1 MTLTMHSQHAFSS
14 DLSAQPIKGASDD
27 GQPRSRSA
35 VPKQPV
41 PHRFQPKL
49 LLAIAWVL
57 ALIVLKALPCSAQAE
72 IDPAHSNA
80 TPIRNAG
87 NFHGKVTL
95 PFDVKYAGLTLP
107 PGSYSLSVDS
117 LENGSVVTMI
127 PDGKTVKVQA
137 HVRSRSK
144 SHGPDALVLERAGQ
158 QRKLAAIRLKEQAL
172 TLDLESE
179 PSGSATADTELVLIS
194 YASCTSSRN

>member
-1 MTLTMHSQHAFSS
+1 MIDDKSTKAGNMVAKLQTSLQTKAKAEPAFRFYA
-14 DLSAQPIKGASDD
+14 LS
-27 GQPRSRSA
+27 
-35 VPKQPV
+35 
-41 PHRFQPKL
+41 
-49 LLAIAWVL
+49 
-57 ALIVLKALPCSAQAE
+57 E
-72 IDPAHSNA
+72 IDPDHYEATNVQPVAPAHNSA
-80 TPIRNAG
+80 TSHRNAG
-87 NFHGKVTL
+87 DFHGKVTL

-117 LENGSVVTMI
+117 LGNGNVVTMI

-144 SHGPDALVLERAGQ
+144 SHGPYALVLERAGQ

-179 PSGSATADTELVLIS
+179 PSGSARADTELIVIS
-194 YASCTSSRN
+194 CATCTSPGN

>member
-1 MTLTMHSQHAFSS
+1 MF
-14 DLSAQPIKGASDD
+14 
-27 GQPRSRSA
+27 
-35 VPKQPV
+35 
-41 PHRFQPKL
+41 
-49 LLAIAWVL
+49 LAIAWVL
-57 ALIVLKALPCSAQAE
+57 ALIVLKALSCSAQAE
-72 IDPAHSNA
+72 IDPDHYEITNQQPIPPTHSNA

-87 NFHGKVTL
+87 NLHGKVTL

-117 LENGSVVTMI
+117 LGNGNVVTMI

-144 SHGPDALVLERAGQ
+144 SHGPYALALERAGQ

-179 PSGSATADTELVLIS
+179 PSGSATADTELALIS
-194 YASCTSSRN
+194 CASCTSSRN

>member
-1 MTLTMHSQHAFSS
+1 MTSTMHSQHAFSS
-14 DLSAQPIKGASDD
+14 DLSVPPIKRAFDD

-41 PHRFQPKL
+41 PHTLQSKTFL
-49 LLAIAWVL
+49 VAVCILAVL
-57 ALIVLKALPCSAQAE
+57 ISKALPCSAQAE
-72 IDPAHSNA
+72 IDPDHYEAINVQPVAPAHSNA

-95 PFDVKYAGLTLP
+95 PFDVKYAGLTRP

-117 LENGSVVTMI
+117 LGKGNVVTMI

-137 HVRSRSK
+137 HIRSRSK

-158 QRKLAAIRLKEQAL
+158 QRKLAAIRLKE
-172 TLDLESE
+172 
-179 PSGSATADTELVLIS
+179 
-194 YASCTSSRN
+194 